1 MEKRRVSSNVTLAG
15 LRRVLETLKERAG
28 AKADVNVTLDLWHY
42 EDSVLRK
49 DKIQERIGVYDSRTK
64 TGTEYVNSL
73 KEAYDYIK
81 TLEKGGD

>member
-1 MEKRRVSSNVTLAG
+1 MEKRRVPDNVTLAG
-15 LRRVLETLKERAG
+15 LRRVLKALKERAG

-42 EDSVLRK
+42 K
-49 DKIQERIGVYDSRTK
+49 DEGLGGDDINERIGVYDSRTK
-64 TGTEYVNSL
+64 TGTKCVNSL